1 MASRQYSQVAISD
14 IGTQLFWFNKD
25 TNKFEYAI
33 PITAGAEFGGDT
45 ETYEVNETDL
55 DYTAKVA
62 GRTTLNDVEYS
73 INYTGEKYA
82 RANEIS
88 GAGLG
93 LQVYVETF
101 NDGSAAVFSG
111 TSGMPSITGGDTRG
125 ITITIAPNSV
135 YVVQNIYK
143 LTGDDK
149 LELDSLLDAENRAY
163 YVDVTTASG
172 TVTKLNIDIE
182 TIPGIR
188 QKYFATNEV
197 PVPKTTT

>member
-1 MASRQYSQVAISD
+1 MAEARQYSQVAISD
-14 IGTQLFWFNKD
+14 IGTQLFWYNKTTD
-25 TNKFEYAI
+25 KFEYAI

-93 LQVYVETF
+93 LQVYMETF
-101 NDGSAAVFSG
+101 NDGSAALFSG
-111 TSGMPSITGGDTRG
+111 TSGMPSITSGDTRG

-135 YVVQNIYK
+135 FVVQDIYALTSEDKTNIA
-143 LTGDDK
+143 
-149 LELDSLLDAENRAY
+149 SLPESDTRTY
-163 YVDVTTASG
+163 YSDNKV
-172 TVTKLNIDIE
+172 NIDIA

-188 QKYFATNEV
+188 QKYYATNEA
-197 PVPKTTT
+197 